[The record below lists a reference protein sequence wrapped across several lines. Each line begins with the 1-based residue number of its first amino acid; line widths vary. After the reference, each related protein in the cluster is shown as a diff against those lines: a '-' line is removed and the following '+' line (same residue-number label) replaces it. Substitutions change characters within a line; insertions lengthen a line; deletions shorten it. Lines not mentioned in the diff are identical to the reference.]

1 MQIDLRIAE
10 LLASRLCHDLVGP
23 IGAVNN
29 GMELLADDE
38 FGMAEDALQLASTSA
53 RRAAD
58 SLQFFRLA
66 YGMAGSRVGGELSE
80 LRNLAQA
87 HLKVSKTELDWP
99 DAAPPDGAPDDLG
112 KLLLNMI
119 ELGVEALPR
128 GGRLTVGVS
137 GGNGGVAVE
146 VVAAGEGAQMRPE
159 TLAALSPKAPLDEL
173 TPRNVHG
180 HFTSLVAERLGGRLD
195 IEGPD
200 DNRLRLSVAL

>member
-29 GMELLADDE
+29 GMELLVDDE
-38 FGMAEDALQLASTSA
+38 FGMADDALQLASTSA

-80 LRNLAQA
+80 LRNLAEA
-87 HLKVSKTELDWP
+87 HLKPTKAELMWSDVTLP
-99 DAAPPDGAPDDLG
+99 EGAPDDLG

-119 ELGVEALPR
+119 ELGQETLPR
-128 GGRLTVGVS
+128 GGSLTVGLS
-137 GGNGGVAVE
+137 GGDGSVTVE
-146 VVAAGEGAQMRPE
+146 IIAAGEGAQMRPE
-159 TLAALSPKAPLDEL
+159 TEAVLSSATSLDEL

-180 HFTSLVAERLGGRLD
+180 HFTALVAERLGGKLS
-195 IEGPD
+195 IEGPESD
-200 DNRLRLSVAL
+200 QLRLSVKL